1 MLKIKNAIFLSAFC
15 CMLFF
20 ASAAYAL
27 TPVEDCLQYI
37 PASSIFFIV
46 SQHGE
51 SAYNN
56 FVNFGISE
64 AFPDIKTLIANYE
77 KKSQIS
83 LGEELGMANCY
94 LMALSEVNPV
104 GLNFEFITALS
115 VKNIGEYKRLIDRSV
130 EAYQAK
136 RFKITTIGG
145 HDVFSVSS
153 PDIKTPLFYLIS
165 SNIVISSNK
174 LEGLSKALD
183 IQKDNAKN
191 FLKSIH
197 YQQIKRK
204 YDIDSNFYVWISGR
218 VISEYLKLFGAANS
232 SLIMNKGEAMGKI
245 FNNFADGLEF
255 IGMKKSLN
263 ENGSESDIFI
273 SLNETVAKVIKAKIN
288 FAKGFKKL
296 NYEGIELNSL
306 KLIPE
311 ACDAIA
317 AAHVVLP
324 PFEDLM
330 ASGNTKIARFDIKKL
345 NDRLVKKFKAG
356 IDTLVYPWVA
366 DEYFA
371 AQFSNAEGFMA
382 GVKIGDMK
390 AFEKS
395 LRKVE
400 NKLYSTNYRLI
411 ESYKYKGVTVK
422 TASKRV
428 KKNESKIANTYF
440 VIGDYAV
447 MTSNGKMAKIII
459 DTFNDQLPSIRASR
473 AFVGSCDYAAGD
485 KYKILSWFKSEV
497 MLSEIAP
504 YLGGLIDTHT
514 MDLSKIKLKNTGI
527 TNFITSGG
535 QHFTIKSTY

>member
-1 MLKIKNAIFLSAFC
+1 MLKIKNAIFLLALC

-20 ASAAYAL
+20 APGAYAL
-27 TPVEDCLQYI
+27 TPVEDCLQHI
-37 PASSIFFIV
+37 PASSIFFV
-46 SQHGE
+46 ASRD
-51 SAYNN
+51 SAAAYDNYLKYG
-56 FVNFGISE
+56 FSE
-64 AFPDIKTLIANYE
+64 AFPDIKTLIDNYE
-77 KKSQIS
+77 RKSQIP
-83 LGEELGMANCY
+83 LMEEFGETNCY
-94 LMALSEVNPV
+94 LLALSEINPV
-104 GLNFEFITALS
+104 MLNFEFITALS
-115 VKNIGEYKRLIDRSV
+115 VKDINKYKKIIDRGV

-136 RFKITTIGG
+136 RFKITTIAG

-153 PDIKTPLFYLIS
+153 PDIKTPLFYLIT
-165 SNIVISSNK
+165 SNIILSSNK

-183 IQKDNAKN
+183 LKKDNAKN
-191 FLKSIH
+191 FLKSIQ

-204 YDIDSNFYVWISGR
+204 YDIDSNLYVWISGR
-218 VISEYLKLFGAANS
+218 VIAEYLKLFGAANS
-232 SLIMNKGEAMGKI
+232 SLIMNKGEAMMKL
-245 FNNFADGLEF
+245 FTNFTDGLEF

-263 ENGSESDIFI
+263 ETGAESDVFI

-311 ACDAIA
+311 ACDAFA
-317 AAHVVLP
+317 AAHIVLP
-324 PFEDLM
+324 PFEDIM
-330 ASGNTKIARFDIKKL
+330 ASGNSKIARFDIKQL

-356 IDTLVYPWVA
+356 IDTLVYPWIA

-382 GVKIGDMK
+382 GVKIGDIK

-395 LRKVE
+395 LKKVE

-411 ESYKYKGVTVK
+411 ESYKYKGITVK

-440 VIGDYAV
+440 IIGDYAV
-447 MTSNGKMAKIII
+447 MTSNQQMAKIII
-459 DTFNDQLPSIRASR
+459 DTFNDQLPSIRANR
-473 AFVGSCDYAAGD
+473 GFVGSCDYAAGD
-485 KYKILSWFKSEV
+485 KYKILSWFKTEV

-504 YLGGLIDTHT
+504 YLSGLIDTHS

-535 QHFTIKSTY
+535 QHFKIKSTY

>member
-1 MLKIKNAIFLSAFC
+1 MFKVKNAIFLLALC

-20 ASAAYAL
+20 APAAYAL
-27 TPVEDCLQYI
+27 TPVEDCLQHI

-46 SQHGE
+46 SQQGE
-51 SAYNN
+51 IAYNN
-56 FVNFGISE
+56 FKNFGISE
-64 AFPDIKTLIANYE
+64 AFPDIKALIANYE

-83 LGEELGMANCY
+83 LDEELGMANCY
-94 LMALSEVNPV
+94 LMALSEVNPI

-115 VKNIGEYKRLIDRSV
+115 VKNVNEYKKLIDRSV

-136 RFKITTIGG
+136 RIKITTIGG

-153 PDIKTPLFYLIS
+153 PYIKTPLFYLIS
-165 SNIVISSNK
+165 SNIILSSNK

-183 IQKDNAKN
+183 IKNDYAKN

-204 YDIDSNFYVWISGR
+204 YDIDSNLYVWISGR

-232 SLIMNKGEAMGKI
+232 SFINRGESMNKLFK
-245 FNNFADGLEF
+245 NFTDGLEF

-263 ENGSESDIFI
+263 ENGAESDLFV

-288 FAKGFKKL
+288 FAKGFNKL

-311 ACDAIA
+311 TCDAFA
-317 AAHVVLP
+317 AAHIVLP

-330 ASGNTKIARFDIKKL
+330 ASGNAKIARFDIKQL
-345 NDRLVKKFKAG
+345 NDRLVKKFKSG
-356 IDTLVYPWVA
+356 LDTLVYPWVD

-371 AQFSNAEGFMA
+371 AQFTNAGGFMA
-382 GVKIGDMK
+382 GAKIGDMR

-395 LRKVE
+395 LKKVE
-400 NKLYSTNYRLI
+400 NKLYSTNYRLT

-428 KKNESKIANTYF
+428 KKNESKIVNTYF

-447 MTSNGKMAKIII
+447 MTSNCQMAKVII

-473 AFVGSCDYAAGD
+473 GFVGSCDYVAGD

-497 MLSEIAP
+497 MLSEIIP
-504 YLGGLIDTHT
+504 YLGGLINTNT
-514 MDLSKIKLKNTGI
+514 MDLSKIKIKNIGI